1 MSLSSGLDQPA
12 WRSPIISFR
21 KTTREG
27 NCHCQNHHHHHRRHH
42 CHHHHCHHHHQHHTK
57 VGAVR
62 GGKSASISSGT
73 QARLQNQAQLQTT
86 SGGIDFTEAVIL
98 IVKIYH
104 HNTDTDDILSYFH
117 RVKDPS

>member
-1 MSLSSGLDQPA
+1 MSRFTHL
-12 WRSPIISFR
+12 FR
-21 KTTREG
+21 RFFGTEKRTP
-27 NCHCQNHHHHHRRHH
+27 QNESLLK
-42 CHHHHCHHHHQHHTK
+42 CMHHTK

-73 QARLQNQAQLQTT
+73 QAGLQTT